1 MPNDRDRSDEE
12 LAAAAQRGDA
22 GAFDALVRRYLRP
35 AMALAWQ
42 YTRELADAEDVV
54 QDAFHRTVRAL
65 PGYDTRR
72 PFSPWFWS
80 IVRNVARNAVAQ
92 DARRAALAPFTRL
105 EQEPGSDTTHDPGT
119 ARDLDRAIEALA
131 PMQQA
136 VLRLC
141 DIEGFTSVEAGS
153 MLGISEGTVRT
164 HLHRARHA
172 LRTLIGA
179 AEVGSRDG

>member
-22 GAFDALVRRYLRP
+22 GAFDALVQRYLRP

-42 YTRELADAEDVV
+42 YTRDLSDAEDVV
-54 QDAFHRTVRAL
+54 QDAFHRAVRAL
-65 PGYDTRR
+65 PDYDAAR

-80 IVRNVARNAVAQ
+80 IVRNVARSAIAR
-92 DARRAALAPFTRL
+92 DTRRAALAPFTLL
-105 EQEPGSDTTHDPGT
+105 EQEPGSPRAHDPVI
-119 ARDLDRAIEALA
+119 AADLDRAIEELA

-141 DIEGFTSVEAGS
+141 DIEGFTSVEAGG
-153 MLGISEGTVRT
+153 MLGINEGTVRS
-164 HLHRARHA
+164 HLHRARYS
-172 LRTLIGA
+172 LRAVIGTP
-179 AEVGSRDG
+179 EVGSSDG